1 MISTYHFLCCFPIF
15 VSFIYEY
22 LGNNKFGDMMLYG
35 WLIFSS
41 FLWGTNV
48 LVMKYMLENT
58 TTYFLAALKVL
69 LSVIA
74 IFVIMKYK
82 KYLLNGIKAV

>member
-1 MISTYHFLCCFPIF
+1 
-15 VSFIYEY
+15 
-22 LGNNKFGDMMLYG
+22 
-35 WLIFSS
+35 
-41 FLWGTNV
+41 
-48 LVMKYMLENT
+48 MLENT

-82 KYLLNGIKAV
+82 KIPFKWYKGSLGIKV

>member
-1 MISTYHFLCCFPIF
+1 
-15 VSFIYEY
+15 
-22 LGNNKFGDMMLYG
+22 MMLYG